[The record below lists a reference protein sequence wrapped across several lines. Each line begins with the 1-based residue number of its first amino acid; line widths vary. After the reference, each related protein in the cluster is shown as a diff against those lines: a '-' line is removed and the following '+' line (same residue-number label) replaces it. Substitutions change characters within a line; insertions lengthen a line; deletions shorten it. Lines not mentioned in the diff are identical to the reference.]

1 MIYKIKKIKQAENE
15 YNALTK
21 EQQELLNADYLL
33 VETEG
38 IERVSTK
45 KIEQDIFEIR
55 TERLRS
61 LYTYRENAL
70 IIVVTI
76 FVKSTQKTP
85 EKYKKLARKRIKNL
99 GGQYD

>member
-1 MIYKIKKIKQAENE
+1 MKYKIKKIKQAQNE
-15 YNALTK
+15 YEALTK
-21 EQQELLNADYLL
+21 EQKELLDADYKL

-38 IERVSTK
+38 IERVFTK
-45 KIEQDIFEIR
+45 KIEKDIFEIK

-61 LYTYRENAL
+61 LYTYWEGAL

-76 FVKSTQKTP
+76 FVKSTRKTP
-85 EKYKKLARKRIKNL
+85 EKYKKLARKRINDL